1 MRTNARVD
9 IGGKPVPV
17 GSIFPR
23 FRTRPAS
30 TCSPGSSCCRA
41 LISNITFGIKPLL
54 ALAEIPTFCKLFFFF
69 LYKMKMKIQIHE
81 KQDRVGVSFSFG
93 SEHFGGSEQIPIN
106 CDLCSVE
113 TDR

>member
-1 MRTNARVD
+1 
-9 IGGKPVPV
+9 
-17 GSIFPR
+17 
-23 FRTRPAS
+23 
-30 TCSPGSSCCRA
+30 
-41 LISNITFGIKPLL
+41 
-54 ALAEIPTFCKLFFFF
+54 
-69 LYKMKMKIQIHE
+69 MKMKIQIHE